1 MSILNFAS
9 NKFFDDDD
17 YALSAVAKARLAY
30 DNVNPNLFPLNVDL
44 IEAPT
49 MYVVIADVPGVSK
62 DRITVSVKDDKIL
75 IEGKRK
81 KKVISNEDSY
91 LIEERRNGPFKKM
104 LQMPLDADTQKMTA
118 KMEDGLLVLTVP
130 RVSSIE
136 GAKTINIA

>member
-1 MSILNFAS
+1 MVIC
-9 NKFFDDDD
+9 D
-17 YALSAVAKARLAY
+17 
-30 DNVNPNLFPLNVDL
+30 
-44 IEAPT
+44 APG
-49 MYVVIADVPGVSK
+49 IPK
-62 DRITVSVKDDKIL
+62 DRIKVQVKENRIF

>member
-1 MSILNFAS
+1 
-9 NKFFDDDD
+9 
-17 YALSAVAKARLAY
+17 
-30 DNVNPNLFPLNVDL
+30 
-44 IEAPT
+44 

-136 GAKTINIA
+136 GAKNINIA